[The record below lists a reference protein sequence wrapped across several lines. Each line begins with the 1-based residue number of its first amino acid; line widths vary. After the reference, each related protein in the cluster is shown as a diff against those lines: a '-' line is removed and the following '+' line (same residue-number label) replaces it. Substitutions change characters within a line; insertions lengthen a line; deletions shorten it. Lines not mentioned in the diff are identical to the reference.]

1 MSLLH
6 GSLFAGI
13 GGFDLG
19 FERAGI
25 KTLWMVETDKHCQKV
40 LRTRFPDAKL
50 YGDVTE
56 LNPSELDRVDIISA
70 GFPCQDLSV
79 AGKRKGL
86 KGERSGLFFEIVGFL
101 EELRPAWAVLEN
113 VPGLLSSNRGRDFA
127 VVLGSLAECG
137 YGVSWRILD
146 SQFFGVPQRRRRVFI
161 VGCLGKPCP
170 PEILFE
176 SESSQRN
183 TQKGRKAG
191 KDITSTVRKCFAKH
205 GAGGKSDNLIAGTLR
220 SGRRIP
226 DSGGNPAQGIV
237 VAGFSGG
244 QSAKARSLGYRE
256 EQSPTIKGTESGT
269 NQVPNVCQTSNPNG
283 MREASGIPRRVD
295 LPVLGFR
302 NLEVKDGQTGT
313 LVGQGDNSRKAGIND
328 LPMVLSQRGENA
340 CKCPDSPRYRALG
353 NAVTVN
359 VVERI
364 GRKIMAQEM
373 LL

>member
-1 MSLLH
+1 MTH

-25 KTLWMVETDKHCQKV
+25 KTTWMVEIDKYCQKV
-40 LRTRFPDAKL
+40 LASHFPDAKL

-56 LNPSELDRVDIISA
+56 LNAANLDRVDIISA
-70 GFPCQDLSV
+70 GFPCQDLSI

-86 KGERSGLFFEIVGFL
+86 KGERSGLFFKIVRFL
-101 EELRPAWAVLEN
+101 EGLRPAWVVLEN
-113 VPGLLSSNRGRDFA
+113 VPGLLSSNSGRDFA

-161 VGCLGKPCP
+161 VGSFGRPCP

-176 SESSQRN
+176 PESGRRN
-183 TQKGRKAG
+183 TQKGRKTGSEIAYCLRERPSHSG
-191 KDITSTVRKCFAKH
+191 DKGD
-205 GAGGKSDNLIAGTLR
+205 GGLNTTLIAGTLE
-220 SGRRIP
+220 
-226 DSGGNPAQGIV
+226 SGGDTKRGWKVGCEDARDNKLVVAPTLGASGAGTDRTSAKGNDWQFCIPIPY

-256 EQSPTIKGTESGT
+256 EQSPTIRGTESGT
-269 NQVPNVCQTSNPNG
+269 NQVPNVCQTSNPDG
-283 MREASGIPRRVD
+283 VRETSGIPRQMD
-295 LPVLGFR
+295 Y
-302 NLEVKDGQTGT
+302 
-313 LVGQGDNSRKAGIND
+313 
-328 LPMVLSQRGENA
+328 
-340 CKCPDSPRYRALG
+340 PDSPRYRALG

-359 VVERI
+359 VAEWI
-364 GRKIMAQEM
+364 GRRIMAQVGK
-373 LL
+373 